1 MRHITLKFDSPKK
14 LAQYLLTDQDPGGI
28 FCANSAEFELGESV
42 IVTICLP
49 DIPEGV
55 ALVSKVIWRR
65 RPTKWRSSLVPG
77 VGLGFDEVSR
87 PQAEYLLRHVAGN
100 VSSTRRNWPRHDL
113 ELPVEISAGG
123 EVYVSTT
130 RDIGLGGMF
139 VRFETPCEIGG
150 EIEINVFP
158 EGPDKPVEFHGKVAW
173 TRGGEIDPGFGLAFP
188 QTDDELR
195 HRAEQL
201 IIANEPASFS
211 AKTQDAR
218 ATVTLWR
225 KPRIESDD

>member
-1 MRHITLKFDSPKK
+1 MRHITLRLDSPKK

-28 FCANSAEFELGESV
+28 FCASSAKFELGETV

-65 RPTKWRSSLVPG
+65 RPTQWRSSLVPG
-77 VGLGFDEVSR
+77 IGLAFDEVSR
-87 PQAEYLLRHVAGN
+87 PQVEYLLRHVAGN

-113 ELPVEISAGG
+113 ELPVEISTGG
-123 EVYVSTT
+123 EVYLSST

-139 VRFETPCEIGG
+139 VRFDTPCEIGR
-150 EIEINVFP
+150 EVDINAFP
-158 EGPDKPVEFHGKVAW
+158 KGPTKPVEFHGKVAW
-173 TRGGEIDPGFGLAFP
+173 TRGGAIDPGFGLAFP
-188 QTDDELR
+188 RTDNELR
-195 HRAEQL
+195 RRAEQL
-201 IIANEPASFS
+201 IIANEPAPFS
-211 AKTQDAR
+211 GKAEGAR

-225 KPRIESDD
+225 KPRIETDE